1 MTRSIDTL
9 ARVDDPAP
17 RSATPFSVGISGML
31 AGLATLWLV
40 RDSAALSGAA
50 RGAVACLAIIA
61 TVGAYE
67 LFVARVYLRPSAGLA
82 SHALRSLSIARV
94 AMRLAAL
101 TCVYA
106 GIGALYWLLPE
117 YHGAFYTPFW
127 SLIATLA
134 PCVTMA
140 APFYFA
146 WMDTHQRETDDAY
159 LVLARLLLRGERPSN
174 WRPLRE
180 MLAGWM
186 VKAFFL
192 PLMIVYLSTTA
203 TQLDASLRAA
213 LAAPFSLATF
223 RFMYDLSFAM
233 DLMFGT
239 VGYLCTLRILD
250 SHVRSAEPTTL
261 GWLVALVCYQP
272 FWSLISSQYI
282 HYEGSMFW
290 DSWLISMPVL
300 RIIWGTAIVA
310 LLLCYA
316 CATLA
321 FGLRFS
327 NLTNRGI
334 ITSGPYRF
342 TKHPAYI
349 AKNLSYWMVSVPF
362 IEPLGWQVALAH
374 CAALVAVNML
384 YFLRA
389 KTEERHLMSD
399 PDYRAYAQWI
409 ARHGLFAKMVR
420 ALRHNANNKAEASA
434 SSRLNWHE

>member
-1 MTRSIDTL
+1 MTSSIETF
-9 ARVDDPAP
+9 ARADDPAP
-17 RSATPFSVGISGML
+17 RSATPFSVGLLGML
-31 AGLATLWLV
+31 AGLLTLWLV
-40 RDSAALSGAA
+40 RDSTALDGAT
-50 RGAVACLAIIA
+50 RSTVACFAIIA

-67 LFVARVYLRPSAGLA
+67 LLVARVYLRPSAGLA
-82 SHALRSLSIARV
+82 RRALRSLSIARV
-94 AMRLAAL
+94 AMRLASLA
-101 TCVYA
+101 CIYA

-117 YHGAFYTPFW
+117 YHGSFYHPFW
-127 SLIATLA
+127 SLIGTLA
-134 PCVTMA
+134 PYVAVA

-159 LVLARLLLRGERPSN
+159 LLLARLLLRGERPSN

-192 PLMIVYLSTTA
+192 PLMTVYLSSNA
-203 TQLDASLRAA
+203 AQLNASLSAA
-213 LAAPFSLATF
+213 LNAPFSLATF
-223 RFMYDLSFAM
+223 RFMYDLAFAM

-250 SHVRSAEPTTL
+250 SHLRSAEPTTL
-261 GWLVALVCYQP
+261 GWLVALICYQP

-282 HYEGSMFW
+282 RYEGSMFW
-290 DSWLISMPVL
+290 DNWLISMPVL
-300 RIIWGTAIVA
+300 RIVWGSVIVA

-316 CATLA
+316 CATMS

-334 ITSGPYRF
+334 ITSGPYRL

-362 IEPLGWQVALAH
+362 IEPLGWRVALMH
-374 CAALVAVNML
+374 CAALVAVNLL
-384 YFLRA
+384 YFVRA
-389 KTEERHLMSD
+389 KTEEKHLMND
-399 PDYRAYAQWI
+399 PDYRAYAEWI
-409 ARHGLFAKMVR
+409 ARNGVFAKITR
-420 ALRHNANNKAEASA
+420 AFR
-434 SSRLNWHE
+434 

>member
-1 MTRSIDTL
+1 MTSSIETF
-9 ARVDDPAP
+9 ARADDPAP
-17 RSATPFSVGISGML
+17 RSATPFSVGLLGML
-31 AGLATLWLV
+31 AGLLTLWLV
-40 RDSAALSGAA
+40 RDSTALDGAT
-50 RGAVACLAIIA
+50 RSTVACFAIIA

-67 LFVARVYLRPSAGLA
+67 LLVARVYLRPSAGLTRR
-82 SHALRSLSIARV
+82 ALRSLSIARV
-94 AMRLAAL
+94 AMRLASLA
-101 TCVYA
+101 CIYA

-117 YHGAFYTPFW
+117 YHGSFYHPFW
-127 SLIATLA
+127 SLIGTLA
-134 PCVTMA
+134 PYVAVA

-159 LVLARLLLRGERPSN
+159 LLLARLLLRGERPSN

-192 PLMIVYLSTTA
+192 PLMTVYLSTNA
-203 TQLDASLRAA
+203 AQLNASLSAA
-213 LAAPFSLATF
+213 LNAPFSLATF

-261 GWLVALVCYQP
+261 GWLVALICYQP

-282 HYEGSMFW
+282 RYEGSMFW
-290 DSWLISMPVL
+290 DNWLISMPVL
-300 RIIWGTAIVA
+300 RIVWGSVIVA

-316 CATLA
+316 CATMS

-334 ITSGPYRF
+334 ITSGPYRL

-362 IEPLGWQVALAH
+362 IEPLGWQVALMH
-374 CAALVAVNML
+374 CAALVAVNLL
-384 YFLRA
+384 YFVRA
-389 KTEERHLMSD
+389 KTEEKHLMND
-399 PDYRAYAQWI
+399 PDYRAYAEWI
-409 ARHGLFAKMVR
+409 ARNGVFAKITR
-420 ALRHNANNKAEASA
+420 AFR
-434 SSRLNWHE
+434 

>member
-1 MTRSIDTL
+1 MTSSIETF
-9 ARVDDPAP
+9 ARADDPAP
-17 RSATPFSVGISGML
+17 RSATPFSVGLLGML
-31 AGLATLWLV
+31 AGLLTLWLV
-40 RDSAALSGAA
+40 RDSTALDGAT
-50 RGAVACLAIIA
+50 RSTVACFAIIA

-67 LFVARVYLRPSAGLA
+67 LLVARVYLRPSAGLTRR
-82 SHALRSLSIARV
+82 ALRSLNIARV
-94 AMRLAAL
+94 AMRLASLA
-101 TCVYA
+101 CIYA
-106 GIGALYWLLPE
+106 GIGSLYWLLPE
-117 YHGAFYTPFW
+117 YHGSFYHPFW
-127 SLIATLA
+127 SLIGTLA
-134 PCVTMA
+134 PYVAVA

-159 LVLARLLLRGERPSN
+159 LLLARLLLRGERPSN

-192 PLMIVYLSTTA
+192 PLMTVYLSTNA
-203 TQLDASLRAA
+203 AQLNASLSAA
-213 LAAPFSLATF
+213 LNAPFSLATF

-261 GWLVALVCYQP
+261 GWLVALICYQP

-282 HYEGSMFW
+282 RYEGSMFW
-290 DSWLISMPVL
+290 DNWLISMPVL
-300 RIIWGTAIVA
+300 RIVWGSVIVA

-316 CATLA
+316 CATMS

-334 ITSGPYRF
+334 ITSGPYRL

-362 IEPLGWQVALAH
+362 IEPLGWQVALMH
-374 CAALVAVNML
+374 CAALVAVNL
-384 YFLRA
+384 VYFVRA
-389 KTEERHLMSD
+389 KTEEKHLMND
-399 PDYRAYAQWI
+399 PDYRAYAKWI
-409 ARHGLFAKMVR
+409 ARNGVFAKITR
-420 ALRHNANNKAEASA
+420 AFR
-434 SSRLNWHE
+434 

>member
-1 MTRSIDTL
+1 MTSSIETF
-9 ARVDDPAP
+9 ARADDPAP
-17 RSATPFSVGISGML
+17 RSATPFSVGLLGML
-31 AGLATLWLV
+31 AGLLTLWLV
-40 RDSAALSGAA
+40 RDSTALDGAT
-50 RGAVACLAIIA
+50 RSTVACFAIIA

-67 LFVARVYLRPSAGLA
+67 LLVARVYLRPSAGLTRR
-82 SHALRSLSIARV
+82 ALRSLNIARV
-94 AMRLAAL
+94 AMRLASLA
-101 TCVYA
+101 CIYA

-117 YHGAFYTPFW
+117 YHGLFYRPFW
-127 SLIATLA
+127 SLIGTLA
-134 PCVTMA
+134 PYVAVA

-146 WMDTHQRETDDAY
+146 WMDTHQRETGDAY
-159 LVLARLLLRGERPSN
+159 LLLARLLLRGERPSN

-192 PLMIVYLSTTA
+192 PLMTVYLSA
-203 TQLDASLRAA
+203 NAAQLNASLSAA
-213 LAAPFSLATF
+213 LNAPFSLATF

-261 GWLVALVCYQP
+261 GWLVALICYQP

-282 HYEGSMFW
+282 RYEGSMFW
-290 DSWLISMPVL
+290 DNWLISMPVL
-300 RIIWGTAIVA
+300 RIVWGSVIVA

-316 CATLA
+316 CATMS

-334 ITSGPYRF
+334 ITSGPYRL

-362 IEPLGWQVALAH
+362 IEPLGWQVALMH
-374 CAALVAVNML
+374 CAALVAVNLL
-384 YFLRA
+384 YFVRA
-389 KTEERHLMSD
+389 KTEEKHLMND
-399 PDYRAYAQWI
+399 PDYRAYAEWI
-409 ARHGLFAKMVR
+409 ARNGLFAKITR
-420 ALRHNANNKAEASA
+420 ACR
-434 SSRLNWHE
+434 

>member
-1 MTRSIDTL
+1 MPSSIDTL

-17 RSATPFSVGISGML
+17 HSATPFTVGL
-31 AGLATLWLV
+31 AGMAAGLLTLWLV
-40 RDSAALSGAA
+40 RDSPALDGAA
-50 RGAVACLAIIA
+50 RSTAACLAIIA
-61 TVGAYE
+61 TVAAYE

-82 SHALRSLSIARV
+82 SRGIRTLSIARV
-94 AMRLAAL
+94 AMRLTAL
-101 TCVYA
+101 ACVYA
-106 GIGALYWLLPE
+106 GIGTIYWLLPE
-117 YHGAFYTPFW
+117 YHGAFYKPFW

-134 PCVTMA
+134 PYVAAA
-140 APFYFA
+140 APLYFA
-146 WMDTHQRETDDAY
+146 WMDTHQREIDDAY
-159 LVLARLLLRGERPSN
+159 LLLARLLLRGERPSN
-174 WRPLRE
+174 WRPVRE

-192 PLMIVYLSTTA
+192 PLMTVYLSTNA
-203 TQLDASLRAA
+203 AQLDTSLSAA
-213 LAAPFSLATF
+213 LNAPLSLATF

-250 SHVRSAEPTTL
+250 SHVRSAEPTML
-261 GWLVALVCYQP
+261 GWLVALICYQP

-282 HYEGSMFW
+282 RYEGTVFW
-290 DSWLISMPVL
+290 DNWLMSMPVL
-300 RIIWGTAIVA
+300 RIMWGTTIVA

-316 CATLA
+316 CATIS

-334 ITSGPYRF
+334 ITSGPYRL

-362 IEPLGWQVALAH
+362 VEPLGWRAALSH
-374 CAALVAVNML
+374 CAALVAVNL
-384 YFLRA
+384 IYFVRA

-399 PDYRAYAQWI
+399 PDYRAYAEWI
-409 ARHGLFAKMVR
+409 DRNGLFARMAR
-420 ALRHNANNKAEASA
+420 ALR
-434 SSRLNWHE
+434 

>member
-1 MTRSIDTL
+1 
-9 ARVDDPAP
+9 
-17 RSATPFSVGISGML
+17 
-31 AGLATLWLV
+31 
-40 RDSAALSGAA
+40 
-50 RGAVACLAIIA
+50 VACLAIIA

-67 LFVARVYLRPSAGLA
+67 LLVARVYLRPSAGLTRR
-82 SHALRSLSIARV
+82 ALRSLNIARV
-94 AMRLAAL
+94 AMRLASLA
-101 TCVYA
+101 CIYA
-106 GIGALYWLLPE
+106 GIGGLYWLLPE
-117 YHGAFYTPFW
+117 YHGSFYHPFW
-127 SLIATLA
+127 SLIGTLA
-134 PCVTMA
+134 PYVAVA

-159 LVLARLLLRGERPSN
+159 LLLARLLLRGERPSN

-192 PLMIVYLSTTA
+192 PLMTVYLSTNA
-203 TQLDASLRAA
+203 AQLNASLSAA
-213 LAAPFSLATF
+213 LNAPFSLATF

-261 GWLVALVCYQP
+261 GWLVALICYQP

-282 HYEGSMFW
+282 RYEGSMFW
-290 DSWLISMPVL
+290 DNWLISMPVL
-300 RIIWGTAIVA
+300 RIVWGSVIVA

-316 CATLA
+316 CATMS

-334 ITSGPYRF
+334 ITSGPYRL

-362 IEPLGWQVALAH
+362 IEPLGWQVALMH
-374 CAALVAVNML
+374 CAALVAVNLL
-384 YFLRA
+384 YFVRA
-389 KTEERHLMSD
+389 KTEEKHLMND
-399 PDYRAYAQWI
+399 PDYRAYAEWI
-409 ARHGLFAKMVR
+409 ARNGVFAKITR
-420 ALRHNANNKAEASA
+420 AFR
-434 SSRLNWHE
+434 

>member
-1 MTRSIDTL
+1 MTSSIETF
-9 ARVDDPAP
+9 ARADDPAP
-17 RSATPFSVGISGML
+17 RSATPFSVGLLGML
-31 AGLATLWLV
+31 AGVLTLWLV
-40 RDSAALSGAA
+40 RDSTALDGAT
-50 RGAVACLAIIA
+50 RSTVACLAIIA

-67 LFVARVYLRPSAGLA
+67 LLVARVYLRPSAGLA
-82 SHALRSLSIARV
+82 RRALRSLSIARV
-94 AMRLAAL
+94 AMRLASLA
-101 TCVYA
+101 CIYA

-117 YHGAFYTPFW
+117 YHGSFYHPFW
-127 SLIATLA
+127 SLVGTLA
-134 PCVTMA
+134 PYVAVA

-159 LVLARLLLRGERPSN
+159 LLLARLLLRGERPSN

-180 MLAGWM
+180 MLAGWL

-192 PLMIVYLSTTA
+192 PLMTVYLSTNA
-203 TQLDASLRAA
+203 AQLNASLSAA
-213 LAAPFSLATF
+213 LNAPFSLATF

-261 GWLVALVCYQP
+261 GWLVALICYQP

-282 HYEGSMFW
+282 RYEGSMFW
-290 DSWLISMPVL
+290 DNWLISMPVL
-300 RIIWGTAIVA
+300 RIVWGSVIVA

-316 CATLA
+316 CATMS

-334 ITSGPYRF
+334 ITSGPYRL

-362 IEPLGWQVALAH
+362 IEPLGWQVALMH
-374 CAALVAVNML
+374 CAALVAVNLL
-384 YFLRA
+384 YFVRA
-389 KTEERHLMSD
+389 KTEEKHLMND
-399 PDYRAYAQWI
+399 PDYRAYAEWI
-409 ARHGLFAKMVR
+409 ARNGLFAKITR
-420 ALRHNANNKAEASA
+420 AFR
-434 SSRLNWHE
+434 

>member
-1 MTRSIDTL
+1 MNSTFDTVAHL
-9 ARVDDPAP
+9 QDARPQ
-17 RSATPFSVGISGML
+17 SATPFSIGLLGIA
-31 AGLATLWLV
+31 AGLLTLWLL
-40 RDSAALSGAA
+40 RDSTTLDGAA
-50 RGAVACLAIIA
+50 RGTFACLAIIA
-61 TVGAYE
+61 TIATYE

-82 SHALRSLSIARV
+82 SRAVRPLSVARV
-94 AMRLAAL
+94 GARLAAL
-101 TCVYA
+101 SSVYA

-117 YHGAFYTPFW
+117 YHGAFYNPFW
-127 SLIATLA
+127 SLIRTLA
-134 PCVTMA
+134 PYVLIV

-146 WMDTHQRETDDAY
+146 WMDRHQRDVDDAY
-159 LVLARLLLRGERPSN
+159 LVWARLLFRGERPAN
-174 WRPLRE
+174 WRPVRE

-192 PLMIVYLSTTA
+192 PLMIVYLSTNA
-203 TQLDASLRAA
+203 DHLDASLTAA
-213 LAAPFSLATF
+213 LNAPFSLATF

-250 SHVRSAEPTTL
+250 THVRSAEPTAL
-261 GWLVALVCYQP
+261 GWLVALICYQP
-272 FWSLISSQYI
+272 FWSLISNQYI

-290 DSWLISMPVL
+290 DNWLISLPLL
-300 RIIWGTAIVA
+300 RIVWGTVIVA

-316 CATLA
+316 LATIS

-349 AKNLSYWMVSVPF
+349 AKNLSYWMIAVPF
-362 IEPLGWQVALAH
+362 IEPLGWRAAVMHCFALAM
-374 CAALVAVNML
+374 VNML

-389 KTEERHLMSD
+389 KTEEKHLMND
-399 PDYRAYAQWI
+399 PDYRTYAEWI
-409 ARHGLFAKMVR
+409 AKNGLFAR
-420 ALRHNANNKAEASA
+420 L
-434 SSRLNWHE
+434 SRVFE

>member
-1 MTRSIDTL
+1 MTSSIETF
-9 ARVDDPAP
+9 ARADDPAP
-17 RSATPFSVGISGML
+17 RSATPFSVGLLGML
-31 AGLATLWLV
+31 AGVLTLWLV
-40 RDSAALSGAA
+40 RDSTALDGAT
-50 RGAVACLAIIA
+50 RSTVACLAIIA

-67 LFVARVYLRPSAGLA
+67 LLVARVYLRPSAGLA
-82 SHALRSLSIARV
+82 RRALRSLSIARV
-94 AMRLAAL
+94 AMRLASLA
-101 TCVYA
+101 CIYA

-117 YHGAFYTPFW
+117 YHGSFYHPFW
-127 SLIATLA
+127 SLVGTLA
-134 PCVTMA
+134 PYVAVA

-159 LVLARLLLRGERPSN
+159 LLLARLLLRGERPSN

-192 PLMIVYLSTTA
+192 PLMTVYLSTNA
-203 TQLDASLRAA
+203 AQLNASLSAA
-213 LAAPFSLATF
+213 LNAPFSLATF

-261 GWLVALVCYQP
+261 GWLVALICYQP

-282 HYEGSMFW
+282 RYEGSMFW
-290 DSWLISMPVL
+290 DNWLISMPVL
-300 RIIWGTAIVA
+300 RIVWGSVIVA

-316 CATLA
+316 CATMS

-334 ITSGPYRF
+334 ITSGPYRL

-362 IEPLGWQVALAH
+362 IEPLGWQVALMH
-374 CAALVAVNML
+374 CAALVAVNLL
-384 YFLRA
+384 YFVRA
-389 KTEERHLMSD
+389 KTEEKHLMND
-399 PDYRAYAQWI
+399 PDYRAYAEWI
-409 ARHGLFAKMVR
+409 ARNGLFAKITR
-420 ALRHNANNKAEASA
+420 AFR
-434 SSRLNWHE
+434 

>member
-1 MTRSIDTL
+1 MTSSIETF
-9 ARVDDPAP
+9 ARADDPAP
-17 RSATPFSVGISGML
+17 RSATPFSVGLLGML
-31 AGLATLWLV
+31 AGLLTLWLV
-40 RDSAALSGAA
+40 RDSTALDGAT
-50 RGAVACLAIIA
+50 RSTVACFAIIA

-67 LFVARVYLRPSAGLA
+67 LLVARVYLRPSAGLTRR
-82 SHALRSLSIARV
+82 ALRSLNIARV
-94 AMRLAAL
+94 AMRLASLA
-101 TCVYA
+101 CIYA

-117 YHGAFYTPFW
+117 YHGSFYHPFW
-127 SLIATLA
+127 SLIGTLA
-134 PCVTMA
+134 PYVAVA

-159 LVLARLLLRGERPSN
+159 LLLARLLLRGERPSN

-192 PLMIVYLSTTA
+192 PLMTVYLSTNA
-203 TQLDASLRAA
+203 AQLNASLSAA
-213 LAAPFSLATF
+213 LNAPFSLATF

-261 GWLVALVCYQP
+261 GWLVALICYQP

-282 HYEGSMFW
+282 RYEGSMFW
-290 DSWLISMPVL
+290 DNWLISMPVL
-300 RIIWGTAIVA
+300 RIVWGSVIVA

-316 CATLA
+316 CATMS

-334 ITSGPYRF
+334 ITSGPYRL

-362 IEPLGWQVALAH
+362 IEPLGWQVALMH
-374 CAALVAVNML
+374 CAALVAVNL
-384 YFLRA
+384 VYFVRA
-389 KTEERHLMSD
+389 KTEEKHLMND
-399 PDYRAYAQWI
+399 PDYRAYAEWI
-409 ARHGLFAKMVR
+409 ARNGVFAKITR
-420 ALRHNANNKAEASA
+420 AFR
-434 SSRLNWHE
+434 

>member
-1 MTRSIDTL
+1 MTSSIETF
-9 ARVDDPAP
+9 ARADDPAP
-17 RSATPFSVGISGML
+17 RSATPFSVGLLGML
-31 AGLATLWLV
+31 AGLLTLWLV
-40 RDSAALSGAA
+40 RDSTALDGAT
-50 RGAVACLAIIA
+50 RSTVACLAIIA

-67 LFVARVYLRPSAGLA
+67 LLVARVYLRPSAGLTRR
-82 SHALRSLSIARV
+82 ALRSLNIARV
-94 AMRLAAL
+94 AMRLASLA
-101 TCVYA
+101 CIYA

-117 YHGAFYTPFW
+117 YHGSFYHPFW
-127 SLIATLA
+127 SLIGTLA
-134 PCVTMA
+134 PYVAVA

-159 LVLARLLLRGERPSN
+159 LLLARLLLRGERPSN

-192 PLMIVYLSTTA
+192 PLMTVYLSTNA
-203 TQLDASLRAA
+203 AQLNASLSAA
-213 LAAPFSLATF
+213 LNAPFSLATF

-261 GWLVALVCYQP
+261 GWLVALICYQP

-282 HYEGSMFW
+282 RYEGSMFW
-290 DSWLISMPVL
+290 DNWLISMPVL
-300 RIIWGTAIVA
+300 RIVWGSVIVA

-316 CATLA
+316 CATMS

-334 ITSGPYRF
+334 IISGPYRL

-362 IEPLGWQVALAH
+362 IEPLGWQVALMH
-374 CAALVAVNML
+374 CAALLAVNL
-384 YFLRA
+384 VYFVRA
-389 KTEERHLMSD
+389 KTEEKHLMND
-399 PDYRAYAQWI
+399 PDYRAYAEWI
-409 ARHGLFAKMVR
+409 ARNGVFAKITR
-420 ALRHNANNKAEASA
+420 AFR
-434 SSRLNWHE
+434 

>member
-1 MTRSIDTL
+1 MTSSIETF
-9 ARVDDPAP
+9 ARADDPAP
-17 RSATPFSVGISGML
+17 RSATPFSVGLLGML
-31 AGLATLWLV
+31 AGLLTLWLV
-40 RDSAALSGAA
+40 RDSTALDGAT
-50 RGAVACLAIIA
+50 RSTVACFAIIA

-67 LFVARVYLRPSAGLA
+67 LLVARVYLRPSAGLTRR
-82 SHALRSLSIARV
+82 ALRSLNIARV
-94 AMRLAAL
+94 AMRLASLA
-101 TCVYA
+101 CIYA
-106 GIGALYWLLPE
+106 GIGSLYWLLPE
-117 YHGAFYTPFW
+117 YHGSFYHPFW
-127 SLIATLA
+127 SLIGTLA
-134 PCVTMA
+134 PYVAVA

-159 LVLARLLLRGERPSN
+159 LLLARLLLRGERPSN

-192 PLMIVYLSTTA
+192 PLMTVYLSTNA
-203 TQLDASLRAA
+203 AQLNASLSAA
-213 LAAPFSLATF
+213 LNAPFSLATF

-261 GWLVALVCYQP
+261 GWLVALICYQP

-282 HYEGSMFW
+282 RYEGSMFW
-290 DSWLISMPVL
+290 DNWLISMPVL
-300 RIIWGTAIVA
+300 RIVWGSVIVA

-316 CATLA
+316 CATMS

-334 ITSGPYRF
+334 ITSGPYRL

-362 IEPLGWQVALAH
+362 IEPLGWRVALMH
-374 CAALVAVNML
+374 CAALVAVNLL
-384 YFLRA
+384 YFVRA
-389 KTEERHLMSD
+389 KTEEKHLMND
-399 PDYRAYAQWI
+399 PDYRAYAEWI
-409 ARHGLFAKMVR
+409 AKNGLFAKITR
-420 ALRHNANNKAEASA
+420 ACR
-434 SSRLNWHE
+434 

>member
-1 MTRSIDTL
+1 MTSSIETF
-9 ARVDDPAP
+9 ARADDPAP
-17 RSATPFSVGISGML
+17 RSATPFSVGLLGML
-31 AGLATLWLV
+31 AGLLTLWLV
-40 RDSAALSGAA
+40 RDSTALDGAT
-50 RGAVACLAIIA
+50 RSTVACFAIIA

-67 LFVARVYLRPSAGLA
+67 LLVARVYLRPSAGLA
-82 SHALRSLSIARV
+82 RRALRSLSIARV
-94 AMRLAAL
+94 AMRLASLA
-101 TCVYA
+101 CIYA

-117 YHGAFYTPFW
+117 YHGSFYHPFW
-127 SLIATLA
+127 SLVGTLA
-134 PCVTMA
+134 PYVAVA

-159 LVLARLLLRGERPSN
+159 LLLARLLLRGERPSN

-192 PLMIVYLSTTA
+192 PLMTVYLSA
-203 TQLDASLRAA
+203 NAAQLNASLSAA
-213 LAAPFSLATF
+213 LNAPFSLATF

-261 GWLVALVCYQP
+261 GWLVALICYQP

-282 HYEGSMFW
+282 RYEGSMFW
-290 DSWLISMPVL
+290 DNWLISMPVL
-300 RIIWGTAIVA
+300 RIVWGSVIVA

-316 CATLA
+316 CATMS

-334 ITSGPYRF
+334 ITSGPYRL

-362 IEPLGWQVALAH
+362 IEPLGWQVALMH
-374 CAALVAVNML
+374 CAALVAVNLL
-384 YFLRA
+384 YFVRA
-389 KTEERHLMSD
+389 KTEEKHLMND
-399 PDYRAYAQWI
+399 PDYRAYAEWI
-409 ARHGLFAKMVR
+409 ARNGVFAKITR
-420 ALRHNANNKAEASA
+420 AFR
-434 SSRLNWHE
+434 

>member
-1 MTRSIDTL
+1 MTSSIETF
-9 ARVDDPAP
+9 ARADDPAP
-17 RSATPFSVGISGML
+17 RSATPFSVGLLGML
-31 AGLATLWLV
+31 AGLLTLWLV
-40 RDSAALSGAA
+40 RDSTALDGAT
-50 RGAVACLAIIA
+50 RSTVACFAIIA

-67 LFVARVYLRPSAGLA
+67 LLVARVYLRPSAGLA
-82 SHALRSLSIARV
+82 RRALRSLNIARV
-94 AMRLAAL
+94 AMRLASLA
-101 TCVYA
+101 CIYA
-106 GIGALYWLLPE
+106 GIGSLYWLLPE
-117 YHGAFYTPFW
+117 YHGSFYHPFW
-127 SLIATLA
+127 SLIGTLA
-134 PCVTMA
+134 PYVAVA

-146 WMDTHQRETDDAY
+146 WMDTHQRETGDAY
-159 LVLARLLLRGERPSN
+159 LLLARLLLRGERPSN

-192 PLMIVYLSTTA
+192 PLMTVYLSTNA
-203 TQLDASLRAA
+203 AQLNASLSAA
-213 LAAPFSLATF
+213 LNAPFSLATF

-261 GWLVALVCYQP
+261 GWLVALICYQP

-282 HYEGSMFW
+282 RYEGSMFW
-290 DSWLISMPVL
+290 DNWLISMPVL
-300 RIIWGTAIVA
+300 RIVWGSVIVA

-316 CATLA
+316 CATMS

-334 ITSGPYRF
+334 ITSGPYRL

-362 IEPLGWQVALAH
+362 IEPLGWQVALMH
-374 CAALVAVNML
+374 CAALVAVNLL
-384 YFLRA
+384 YFVRA
-389 KTEERHLMSD
+389 KTEEKHLMND
-399 PDYRAYAQWI
+399 PDYRAYAEWI
-409 ARHGLFAKMVR
+409 ARNGLFAKITR
-420 ALRHNANNKAEASA
+420 ACR
-434 SSRLNWHE
+434 

>member
-1 MTRSIDTL
+1 MTSSIETF
-9 ARVDDPAP
+9 ARADDPAP
-17 RSATPFSVGISGML
+17 RSATPFSVGLLGML
-31 AGLATLWLV
+31 AGLLTLWLV
-40 RDSAALSGAA
+40 RDSTALDGAT
-50 RGAVACLAIIA
+50 RSTVACLAIIA

-67 LFVARVYLRPSAGLA
+67 LLVARVYLRPSAGLTRR
-82 SHALRSLSIARV
+82 ALRSLSIARV
-94 AMRLAAL
+94 AMRLASLA
-101 TCVYA
+101 CIYA

-117 YHGAFYTPFW
+117 YHGSFYHPFW
-127 SLIATLA
+127 SLIGTLA
-134 PCVTMA
+134 PYVAVA

-159 LVLARLLLRGERPSN
+159 LLLARLLLRGERPSN

-192 PLMIVYLSTTA
+192 PLMTVYLSTNA
-203 TQLDASLRAA
+203 AQLNASLSAA
-213 LAAPFSLATF
+213 LNAPFSLATF

-261 GWLVALVCYQP
+261 GWLVALICYQP

-282 HYEGSMFW
+282 RYEGSMFW
-290 DSWLISMPVL
+290 DNWLISMPVL
-300 RIIWGTAIVA
+300 RIVWGSVIVA

-316 CATLA
+316 CATMS

-334 ITSGPYRF
+334 ITSGPYRL

-362 IEPLGWQVALAH
+362 IEPLGWQVALMH
-374 CAALVAVNML
+374 CAALVAVNLL
-384 YFLRA
+384 YFVRA
-389 KTEERHLMSD
+389 KTEEKHLMND
-399 PDYRAYAQWI
+399 PDYRAYAEWI
-409 ARHGLFAKMVR
+409 ARNGVFAKITR
-420 ALRHNANNKAEASA
+420 AFR
-434 SSRLNWHE
+434 

>member
-1 MTRSIDTL
+1 MTSSIETF
-9 ARVDDPAP
+9 ARADDPAP
-17 RSATPFSVGISGML
+17 RSATRFSVGLLGML
-31 AGLATLWLV
+31 AGLLTLWLV
-40 RDSAALSGAA
+40 RDSTALDGAT
-50 RGAVACLAIIA
+50 RSTVACLAIIA

-67 LFVARVYLRPSAGLA
+67 LLVARVYLRPSAGLTRR
-82 SHALRSLSIARV
+82 ALRSLNIARV
-94 AMRLAAL
+94 AMRLASLA
-101 TCVYA
+101 CIYA
-106 GIGALYWLLPE
+106 GIGGLYWLLPE
-117 YHGAFYTPFW
+117 YHGSFYHPFW
-127 SLIATLA
+127 SLIGTLA
-134 PCVTMA
+134 PYVAVA

-159 LVLARLLLRGERPSN
+159 LLLARLLLRGERPSN

-192 PLMIVYLSTTA
+192 PLMTVYLSTNA
-203 TQLDASLRAA
+203 AQLNASLSAA
-213 LAAPFSLATF
+213 LNAPFSLATF

-261 GWLVALVCYQP
+261 GWLVALICYQP

-282 HYEGSMFW
+282 RYEGSMFW
-290 DSWLISMPVL
+290 DNWLISMPVL
-300 RIIWGTAIVA
+300 RIVWGSVIVA

-316 CATLA
+316 CATMS

-334 ITSGPYRF
+334 ITSGPYRL

-362 IEPLGWQVALAH
+362 IEPLGWQVALMH
-374 CAALVAVNML
+374 CAALVAVNLL
-384 YFLRA
+384 YFVRA
-389 KTEERHLMSD
+389 KTEEKHLMND
-399 PDYRAYAQWI
+399 PDYRAYAEWI
-409 ARHGLFAKMVR
+409 ARNGVFAKITR
-420 ALRHNANNKAEASA
+420 AFR
-434 SSRLNWHE
+434 